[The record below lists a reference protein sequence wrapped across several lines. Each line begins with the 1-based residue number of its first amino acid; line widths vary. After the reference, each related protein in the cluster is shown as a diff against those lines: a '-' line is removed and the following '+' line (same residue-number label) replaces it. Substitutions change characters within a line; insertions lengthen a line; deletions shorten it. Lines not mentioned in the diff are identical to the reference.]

1 LPGKSL
7 YLQSVHML
15 LIYPSCIMRRTK
27 LFGIKREV
35 KKKKKKEQLVTKL
48 DVQIVY
54 IVVI

>member
-1 LPGKSL
+1 
-7 YLQSVHML
+7 ML